1 MFGRNKV
8 KCAMGSNWGMYIFI
22 REIIYLY
29 VETGSFRLS
38 VVTDASKD
46 IKKNGLFPNNLPEK
60 DGNVLMIASPKD

>member
-22 REIIYLY
+22 REIIYLH

-46 IKKNGLFPNNLPEK
+46 IKKKMVYFQIIYQRKME
-60 DGNVLMIASPKD
+60 MF